1 MKKTITILE
10 AMKDEQLFRS
20 TFKRS
25 LLGNDTWWGWRV
37 FLSALFALPLDE
49 KQLQFFKEH
58 SGREQAPSKQA
69 QEAYVIAGRRSGKT
83 LTAALIAVFLAAF
96 KDYSDVLAPGEWGTL
111 MILSA
116 DRKQG
121 RTILS
126 YVNAFLSIPL
136 LAEMVLSRRTESID
150 LNNHIRIEIHTSSYK
165 ATRGYTVVGCVADE
179 VCFWS
184 TEEGSANPDVEV
196 LAAVRP
202 AMATVSDALL
212 ICISSPYSKKGEMW
226 AQYRQNWAQENPDI
240 LIWQAD
246 SRSMNPSLNPL
257 TVKMAYVRDAAS
269 ARAEY
274 GGMFR
279 DDVET
284 FISLEQLESRIV
296 AGRREL
302 PYRSNMTYVGF
313 ADPSGGR
320 ADSFVLAIAHLES
333 GKAVLDVIREIQAP
347 FSPEA
352 AVQEL
357 SGICK
362 AYKVTELI
370 GDSYGGEWAKESFA
384 KWGVNYRLSDK
395 NRSELYLAFLPL
407 LMSDQVVLLDSPRL
421 VNQLCSLER
430 RTARSGRDSIDHPIG
445 GHDDIA
451 NAVCGAL
458 TLIATENITGR
469 LGVLELH
476 REIAEGKRPMPG
488 TKPVS
493 VAGYRRQE
501 CPPCSLG
508 KNRDGSKAEGHATR
522 YSPTWQVLCDCGSID
537 GEMPAKPIVGNV
549 CPVEGCG
556 LPLRT
561 LPGGDRWCANHGQFS
576 SGVAMA
582 KQMTFAQYK
591 GGARARGFGM
601 GQFAV
606 DAHSDDSISN
616 KIDHMFDLITN
627 KGRR

>member
-1 MKKTITILE
+1 
-10 AMKDEQLFRS
+10 MKDKELFRS
-20 TFKRS
+20 IFRKG
-25 LLGNDTWWGWRV
+25 LLGTDSWWAWRC

-49 KQLQFFKEH
+49 KQLEFYRKH
-58 SGREQAPSKQA
+58 TGRMEPPSKQPS
-69 QEAYVIAGRRSGKT
+69 ECFVIAGRRSGKT
-83 LTAALIAVFLAAF
+83 IIAALIAVFLACF
-96 KDYSDVLAPGEWGTL
+96 RDYSKILAPGETGVL

-121 RTILS
+121 RTILG
-126 YVNAFLSIPL
+126 YINAMLSVPL
-136 LAEMVLSRRTESID
+136 LAEIVLSRRTESID

-179 VCFWS
+179 VAFWS

-202 AMATVSDALL
+202 AMATVPDALL
-212 ICISSPYSKKGEMW
+212 VGISSPYSKRGELW

-240 LIWQAD
+240 LIFQSD
-246 SRSMNPSLNPL
+246 SRSMNPTLNPL

-274 GGMFR
+274 GGEFR

-302 PYRSNMTYVGF
+302 PYHSKMTYVGF

-320 ADSFVLAIAHLES
+320 ADSFVLAIAHLQE
-333 GKAVLDVIREIQAP
+333 GKAILDVIREIQAP

-352 AVQEL
+352 AVEEL

-370 GDSYGGEWAKESFA
+370 GDSYGGEWARESFA
-384 KWGVNYRLSDK
+384 KWGINYRLSEK

-407 LMSDQVVLLDSPRL
+407 LMSDQVVLLDNPRL

-469 LGVLELH
+469 LGVLELM
-476 REIAEGKRPMPG
+476 RDLKEGRRKMPG
-488 TKPVS
+488 EARVE
-493 VAGYRRQE
+493 GYQRKE
-501 CPPCSLG
+501 CPPCPLG
-508 KNRDGSKAEGHATR
+508 TNRDGSKAEGHATR
-522 YSPTWQVLCDCGSID
+522 WSPTWQILCDCGAVD
-537 GEMPAKPIVGNV
+537 GTLPAAMEPCSHYPDGKHVLVMTGGALRCN
-549 CPVEGCG
+549 GCQYTPDLGAAQSYNGISFKQLKKGVRSRGYG
-556 LPLRT
+556 LP
-561 LPGGDRWCANHGQFS
+561 
-576 SGVAMA
+576 
-582 KQMTFAQYK
+582 
-591 GGARARGFGM
+591 
-601 GQFAV
+601 QFAIDV
-606 DAHSDDSISN
+606 HSDDSISD
-616 KIDHMFDLITN
+616 KISRMFD
-627 KGRR
+627 RR